1 MVSILRFRAAPAH
14 LTTPSDPPIFVP
26 TAPVAISATLP
37 NPESPQIVK
46 TNGLL
51 GPALNRLVLPLP
63 NISFVASSHVNG
75 LESSSAE
82 RTWWPDSRKS
92 GPRSLLPLTKAPSQL
107 RPLWATG
114 DPLVAGASAM
124 RWRNLWILAMSKFFA
139 VFLSS
144 MDAYLVSQAR
154 ITNIPVEWTMASN
167 GSFSEMPASCKR
179 AR

>member
-1 MVSILRFRAAPAH
+1 
-14 LTTPSDPPIFVP
+14 
-26 TAPVAISATLP
+26 
-37 NPESPQIVK
+37 
-46 TNGLL
+46 
-51 GPALNRLVLPLP
+51 
-63 NISFVASSHVNG
+63 
-75 LESSSAE
+75 
-82 RTWWPDSRKS
+82 
-92 GPRSLLPLTKAPSQL
+92 
-107 RPLWATG
+107 
-114 DPLVAGASAM
+114 LVAGASAM